1 MGIDRRFVIEYVRQ
15 LVVLRFLFNLIELF
29 VWEINLNLFNS
40 QDQWTYDNF
49 SFLLRCGEICR
60 MFAKH
65 RVGQY

>member
-40 QDQWTYDNF
+40 Q
-49 SFLLRCGEICR
+49 E
-60 MFAKH
+60 
-65 RVGQY
+65 